1 MPHQLTLVRR
11 GTSIGLEGVERWVAT
26 LSDDDL
32 LDRMAQLSVG
42 EPSDVGF
49 GNLFVLE
56 GMAGEAL
63 ARQAALDE

>member
-1 MPHQLTLVRR
+1 MPHLLTLVRR
-11 GTSIGLEGVERWVAT
+11 GPSIGLEGAERWEAT
-26 LSDDDL
+26 LSDDNL

-49 GNLFVLE
+49 GNLSVLE

-63 ARQAALDE
+63 ASQAALDE